1 LRTGEGLRGRDVPVG
16 PVAVIPARY
25 ASTRFPG
32 KPLARL
38 AGKPMV
44 QHVWERCIESR
55 AFDRVV
61 VATDDERI
69 RDAVA
74 GFGGEA
80 RLTSAECAS
89 GTDRVAEVA
98 RALPDAQWLVNVQG
112 DEPLMS
118 SQALA
123 LLCRHL
129 AEPKVELATLIR
141 PLDEAER
148 HSPNVVK
155 VVLSVRETALYFSR
169 SDIPHARDPH
179 AAPKRFAHVGIY
191 AYRRDTLLRLAQL
204 SPTPLEK
211 SESLEQLRALENGIP
226 IHCFVTAYRGL
237 GVDTPEDLARAE
249 ELLARG

>member
-1 LRTGEGLRGRDVPVG
+1 VPVD
-16 PVAVIPARY
+16 PVAVIPARH

-44 QHVWERCIESR
+44 QHVWERCVESR
-55 AFDRVV
+55 AFSRVV

-69 RDAVA
+69 RDAVTR
-74 GFGGEA
+74 FGGEA
-80 RLTSAECAS
+80 RLTSAQCAS

-98 RALPDAQWLVNVQG
+98 RALPEAEWWVNVQG

-129 AEPKVELATLIR
+129 SEPKVELATLIR

-148 HSPNVVK
+148 GNPNVVK

-179 AAPKRFAHVGIY
+179 AAPKRFAHVGVY
-191 AYRRDTLLRLAQL
+191 AYRRDTLLRLSQL

-226 IHCFVTAYRGL
+226 IHCFVTAYRGM

-249 ELLARG
+249 ELLARD